1 MKNPPGSSTN
11 QKLTGKPD
19 NKFDRRTGRKVR
31 PEKPDEELNRKTG
44 RAKRGG
50 EGKSERARL
59 SKKRLRKET
68 VNPARELTTSPD
80 LGQVLVASSRTD
92 GAPGESGWS
101 LASAGT

>member
-44 RAKRGG
+44 RAERGKG
-50 EGKSERARL
+50 AKSECTL
-59 SKKRLRKET
+59 EQKRLRKET
-68 VNPARELTTSPD
+68 INPARELTTSPD

>member
-44 RAKRGG
+44 RAKQ
-50 EGKSERARL
+50 GKGSENKLAL
-59 SKKRLRKET
+59 EQKRLRTET
-68 VNPARELTTSPD
+68 VNAARELTTSLD
-80 LGQVLVASSRTD
+80 LGQVLVASSRTG